1 VFENKQLNMIRG
13 TKTEKEYRA
22 VDMNSSS
29 SLKEFSL
36 DRKKYHRRY
45 VKGEQVEDKDS
56 SAALMGRLVETLLM
70 EPDEFENRFHMSS
83 VASAPTGL
91 MLAFVDAL
99 YSITMQSLDSE
110 GNVIRSFEEIS
121 RDAYVESG
129 FKIKYEKVLEK
140 FVGSDAEIYYNEM
153 RVVKSKGLSVVTVED
168 VTNAERIV
176 TELKTNDVTQ
186 HIVNLVNSARYE
198 VFNQFQI
205 EGYEIDGMKLKSMI
219 DKLVVDHEE
228 KTIQIYDLKCV
239 WAVENFY
246 EEYYLYRRAYI
257 QAFLYHRAISTAFEH
272 YKVLAPKFIVCDSTN
287 YYSPLIYKLTVKDLD
302 EAYEGFEYKGREYPG
317 VKTIIEE
324 LKWALE
330 NDIWNVSMTNFLNR
344 GVVFLK
350 DHFKY

>member
-1 VFENKQLNMIRG
+1 MIKG
-13 TKTEKEYRA
+13 TTKTESEYRA

-29 SLKEFSL
+29 SLKDFSL
-36 DRKKYHRRY
+36 DRKKYHRKY
-45 VKGEQVEDKDS
+45 VKNEKVEEKDS
-56 SAALMGRLVETLLM
+56 GAATMGRLVETLLM
-70 EPDEFENRFHMSS
+70 EPELFDERFYMSS
-83 VASAPTGL
+83 LVSAPTGL
-91 MLAFVDAL
+91 MLEFVEAL
-99 YSITMQSLDSE
+99 YRITMEATDEE
-110 GNVIRSFEEIS
+110 GNVKRTFEDIS
-121 RDAYVESG
+121 RDAYAASG
-129 FKIKYEKVLEK
+129 FKIKYDAVIGK
-140 FVGSDAEIYYNEM
+140 FVGSDAELYYNEL
-153 RVVKSKGLSVVTVED
+153 RQVRAKGLSVVTTED

-176 TELKTNDVTQ
+176 EELRVNSFTAD
-186 HIVNLVNSARYE
+186 IVNKVTSARWE

-219 DKLVVDHEE
+219 DKLIIDNE
-228 KTIQIYDLKCV
+228 KKQVHIYDLKCV

-246 EEYYLYRRAYI
+246 TEYYLYRRAYI
-257 QAFLYHRAISTAFEH
+257 QAFLYHRAVMSMEEFEG
-272 YKVLAPKFIVCDSTN
+272 YEVLPPKFIVCDSSN

>member
-1 VFENKQLNMIRG
+1 MIRG

-36 DRKKYHRRY
+36 DRKKYYRRY

-99 YSITMQSLDSE
+99 YSITIQSLDDE
-110 GNVIRSFEEIS
+110 GNVKRSFEEIS

-129 FKIKYEKVLEK
+129 FKIKYEKVIEK

-153 RVVKSKGLSVVTVED
+153 RVVKGKGLSVVTVED

-176 TELKTNDVTQ
+176 EELKTNEVTQ

-198 VFNQFQI
+198 VFNQFQV
-205 EGYEIDGMKLKSMI
+205 EGYEIGGMKLKSML
-219 DKLVVDHEE
+219 DKIVVDHEE
-228 KTIQIYDLKCV
+228 KTVQIYDLKCV

-257 QAFLYHRAISTAFEH
+257 QAFLYYKAIESLEEFKG

-287 YYSPLIYKLTVKDLD
+287 YYNPLVYALTHLDLED
-302 EAYEGFEYKGREYPG
+302 AYYGFKHKHREYPG
-317 VKTIIEE
+317 VEQIITD

-330 NDIWNVSMTNFLNR
+330 NDVWNISRENFENK
-344 GVVFLK
+344 GVVF
-350 DHFKY
+350 FKKND

>member
-1 VFENKQLNMIRG
+1 MIKG
-13 TKTEKEYRA
+13 TTKTESEYRA

-29 SLKEFSL
+29 SLKDFSL
-36 DRKKYHRRY
+36 DRKKYHRKY
-45 VKGEQVEDKDS
+45 VKNEKVEEKDS
-56 SAALMGRLVETLLM
+56 GAATMGRLVETLLM
-70 EPDEFENRFHMSS
+70 EPELFDERFYMSS
-83 VASAPTGL
+83 LVSAPTGL
-91 MLAFVDAL
+91 MLEFVEAL
-99 YSITMQSLDSE
+99 YRITMEATDEE
-110 GNVIRSFEEIS
+110 GNVKMNFEYIS
-121 RDAYVESG
+121 RAAYAASG
-129 FKIKYEKVLEK
+129 FKIKYDAVIGK
-140 FVGSDAEIYYNEM
+140 FVGSDAELYYNEL
-153 RVVKSKGLSVVTVED
+153 RQVRAKGLSVVTTED

-176 TELKTNDVTQ
+176 EELKTNSFTAD
-186 HIVNLVNSARYE
+186 IVNKVTSARWE

-219 DKLVVDHEE
+219 DKLIIDHET
-228 KTIQIYDLKCV
+228 KQVHIYDLKCV

-246 EEYYLYRRAYI
+246 TEYYLYRRAYI
-257 QAFLYHRAISTAFEH
+257 QAFLYHRAIMSMEEFEG
-272 YKVLAPKFIVCDSTN
+272 YEVLPPKFIVCDSSN

-317 VKTIIEE
+317 VKAIIEE

>member
-1 VFENKQLNMIRG
+1 MIKG
-13 TKTEKEYRA
+13 TKTESEYRA

-29 SLKEFSL
+29 SLKDFSL
-36 DRKKYHRRY
+36 DRKKYFRKH
-45 VKGEQVEDKDS
+45 VKNEKVEEKDS
-56 SAALMGRLVETLLM
+56 GAATMGRLVETLLM
-70 EPDEFENRFHMSS
+70 EPELFDERFYMSS
-83 VASAPTGL
+83 LVSAPTGL
-91 MLAFVDAL
+91 MLEFVEAL
-99 YSITMQSLDSE
+99 YRITMEATDEE
-110 GNVIRSFEEIS
+110 GNVKRTFEDIS
-121 RDAYVESG
+121 RDAYAASG
-129 FKIKYEKVLEK
+129 FKIKYDAVIGK
-140 FVGSDAEIYYNEM
+140 FVGSDAELYYNEL
-153 RVVKSKGLSVVTVED
+153 RQVRAKGLSVVTTED

-176 TELKTNDVTQ
+176 EELRVNSFTAD
-186 HIVNLVNSARYE
+186 IVNKVTSARWE

-219 DKLVVDHEE
+219 DKLIIDNE
-228 KTIQIYDLKCV
+228 KKQVHIYDLKCV

-246 EEYYLYRRAYI
+246 TEYYLYRRAYI
-257 QAFLYHRAISTAFEH
+257 QAFLYHRAIMFMWEFEG
-272 YKVLAPKFIVCDSTN
+272 YEVLPPKFIVCDSSN

-317 VKTIIEE
+317 VKAIIEE

>member
-1 VFENKQLNMIRG
+1 MIRG

-36 DRKKYHRRY
+36 DRKKYYRRY

-176 TELKTNDVTQ
+176 TELKTNEVTQ
-186 HIVNLVNSARYE
+186 YIVNLVNSARYE

-205 EGYEIDGMKLKSMI
+205 EGYEIGGMKLKSML

-228 KTIQIYDLKCV
+228 KTVQIYDLKCV

-257 QAFLYHRAISTAFEH
+257 QAFLYYKAIESLEEFKG

-287 YYSPLIYKLTVKDLD
+287 YYNPLVYTLTHLDLEDAYYGFKYKH
-302 EAYEGFEYKGREYPG
+302 REYPG
-317 VKTIIEE
+317 VQQIIED

-330 NDIWNVSMTNFLNR
+330 NDVWNISRENFENK

-350 DHFKY
+350 KND